1 MISFEQSTQLP
12 IQGWQLTVLV
22 KKTRCLFP
30 TSLGTSALG
39 VSGWLSKEPVAV
51 VLKRGDDF
59 LAFDMHG
66 EPLTRDALKTL
77 GWEEPVAA

>member
-1 MISFEQSTQLP
+1 MISFEQSSQLP

-30 TSLGTSALG
+30 APLGASA
-39 VSGWLSKEPVAV
+39 WLSKEPVAV
-51 VLKRGDDF
+51 VLERGDDF

-66 EPLTRDALKTL
+66 ESLTRDALKTL
-77 GWEEPVAA
+77 GWEELVAA